1 MDRQQQQQHIEL
13 ACPSR
18 GSLNDGA
25 RLVQMCPSLYLA
37 ACRGRPEEVMSLLL
51 QQHGAGRAGR
61 YQATGTNCVN
71 LRHLQALFFCF
82 RNISALVFMHDYLIS
97 YIFL

>member
-37 ACRGRPEEVMSLLL
+37 ACRGRPEEVMALLL

-61 YQATGTNCVN
+61 YQATGNNCV
-71 LRHLQALFFCF
+71 LTCV
-82 RNISALVFMHDYLIS
+82 ISKPFSFASEIS
-97 YIFL
+97 LL